1 MSYEVL
7 AQRWRPQSFSDVVG
21 QEHVTTTLKNQIL
34 SERIGHA
41 YLFWG
46 PRGTG
51 KTTVARILAKAVN
64 CPNRSQETQFDTSET
79 AEPCNDCVFCEEISH
94 GRALDVLEMDAASNR
109 GVDTIRDLR
118 ENVKLSPATCTYKIY
133 IIDEAHMLST
143 EAFNALLKTLEE
155 PPPHVL
161 FIMATTE
168 HAKIPKTISS
178 RCQDFDFRHL
188 ENEKV
193 IERLQLIAET
203 EEIST
208 DPDVLTLITRQSEG
222 CLRDAENLLERLV
235 SSAGKELTVDAVE
248 QIIGLGS
255 SSLLRKLTTAI
266 IGRDLAKSLKTLNNL
281 AKHGTDLSQCL
292 DQLVAYFR
300 DLRLLAID
308 DGLSE
313 MVQSPQSDL
322 PELKEKAERMS
333 VNRLSR
339 IIKILMQTDRD
350 IKTYGYPQLQ
360 LEAAFIQMNSLE
372 EGIPLQ
378 EIVDKLSELEQKLDT
393 AGFSARRDE
402 VTSKKSAEIPEQSAE
417 NTEAKTPAS
426 KNPGP
431 SDFQLPDR
439 QTPSTQASIPKS
451 QDPAPS
457 TQPDSGDSLTSITD
471 EAHPTTPDSADSP
484 VSLTSP
490 PAETA
495 ARDLADL
502 PLFWEDIK
510 SKLPMGRIRN
520 GLLDK
525 SVPTVNGTNTVSIAC
540 SASFL
545 PTVRDEDEKIIA
557 DALSQEVGITVNI
570 ELVALDT
577 ATEPTVDQDGTE
589 KQERKTAY
597 IRRIEAQDDP
607 QLKTAL
613 NLFEAT
619 VLETQ

>member
-7 AQRWRPQSFSDVVG
+7 AQRWRPQNFSDVVG

-34 SERIGHA
+34 SERVGHA

-64 CPNRSQETQFDTSET
+64 CPNRIQETEFDTNKT
-79 AEPCNDCVFCEEISH
+79 AEPCNECVFCEEISQ
-94 GRALDVLEMDAASNR
+94 GRALDVFEMDAASNR
-109 GVDTIRDLR
+109 GIDTIRDLR

-133 IIDEAHMLST
+133 IIDEVHMLT
-143 EAFNALLKTLEE
+143 PEGFNALLKTLEE
-155 PPPHVL
+155 PPSHVI

-188 ENEKV
+188 ENEKI

-203 EEIST
+203 EEVSA
-208 DPDVLTLITRQSEG
+208 DLEVLTLITRQSEG
-222 CLRDAENLLERLV
+222 CLRDAENLLERLI

-255 SSLLRKLTTAI
+255 SSLLRELTTAI
-266 IGRDLAKSLKTLNNL
+266 MGRDLAQSLKTLNNL
-281 AKHGTDLSQCL
+281 AKQGTDLSQCL
-292 DQLVAYFR
+292 DQLVNYFR

-308 DGLSE
+308 NGLSDL
-313 MVQSPQSDL
+313 VQSPKSDL
-322 PELKEKAERMS
+322 PELKESAEQMS

-350 IKTYGYPQLQ
+350 IKEYGYSQLQ
-360 LEAAFIQMNSLE
+360 LEAALIQMNSLE

-378 EIVDKLSELEQKLDT
+378 EIIDKLSELEQKLDT
-393 AGFSARRDE
+393 AGVSAPQRQQM
-402 VTSKKSAEIPEQSAE
+402 P
-417 NTEAKTPAS
+417 
-426 KNPGP
+426 
-431 SDFQLPDR
+431 DFQQPDGQNTSA
-439 QTPSTQASIPKS
+439 QTSIPKR
-451 QDPAPS
+451 QDPPIS
-457 TQPDSGDSLTSITD
+457 PRPDLEDNDADTTD
-471 EAHPTTPDSADSP
+471 EADTTPSDTLVETSTASDSRIQTP
-484 VSLTSP
+484 TRELT
-490 PAETA
+490 
-495 ARDLADL
+495 DL

-510 SKLPMGRIRN
+510 SKLPVGKIRN

-525 SVPTVNGTNTVSIAC
+525 SVPTVNGTDTVTIAC
-540 SASFL
+540 SRSFL
-545 PTVRDEDEKIIA
+545 PMVVDEDEALIA
-557 DALSQEVGITVNI
+557 DIIRQEVGVTVNI

-577 ATEPTVDQDGTE
+577 DTESVSSQDGTE
-589 KQERKTAY
+589 EKERKTPLM
-597 IRRIEAQDDP
+597 RKIEAQNDS

-613 NLFEAT
+613 DLFGAT